1 MKRGQ
6 VFIPDGPLTLG
17 DLRWIVDQSG
27 GKPDDRLIDLQTPMA
42 GDRRCVKVTVLEY
55 ADPRQPVVNIETS
68 AAKSVAEQPNTTT
81 AKDTRNG

>member
-17 DLRWIVDQSG
+17 DLRRIVADSD

-42 GDRRCVKVTVLEY
+42 GDRRQVKVTVLEY
-55 ADPRQPVVNIETS
+55 ADTRQPVINIETS
-68 AAKSVAEQPNTTT
+68 ATKQVAEQPNPTT
-81 AKDTRNG
+81 AKDHL